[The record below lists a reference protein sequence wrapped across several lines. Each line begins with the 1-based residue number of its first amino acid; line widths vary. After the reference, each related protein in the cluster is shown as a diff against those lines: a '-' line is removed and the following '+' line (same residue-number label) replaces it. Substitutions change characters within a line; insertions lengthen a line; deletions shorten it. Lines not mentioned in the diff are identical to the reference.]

1 MPAQVRSAP
10 INREFCSFYFKTD
23 RWLIFRN
30 KGQNFRVCQTDGG
43 EFNSGGNTDERKYS
57 TSSKTKKKEKNRNKK
72 QRKKKKCEKSKFRHT
87 SVGYWVKNNRGEHLK
102 RMYIVASCTGERS
115 DSWNIKRK
123 SVAKFVLGGTRQRN
137 GIMNSADRTRWF
149 SPLYSSLSCDSKQS
163 RFSEQITLKNPIADG
178 QEK

>member
-72 QRKKKKCEKSKFRHT
+72 QRKKKNARNQNLDT
-87 SVGYWVKNNRGEHLK
+87 QALGTVLK
-102 RMYIVASCTGERS
+102 
-115 DSWNIKRK
+115 
-123 SVAKFVLGGTRQRN
+123 
-137 GIMNSADRTRWF
+137 
-149 SPLYSSLSCDSKQS
+149 
-163 RFSEQITLKNPIADG
+163 ITEESI
-178 QEK
+178 